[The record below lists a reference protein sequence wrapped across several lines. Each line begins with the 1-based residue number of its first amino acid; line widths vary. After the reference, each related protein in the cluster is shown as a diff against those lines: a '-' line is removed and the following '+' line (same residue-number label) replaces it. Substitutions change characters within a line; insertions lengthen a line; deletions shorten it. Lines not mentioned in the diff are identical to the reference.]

1 MTKYLLSAFA
11 ILSLVA
17 GCGCTT
23 VDPGNVGIGVDLS
36 GVQQHVY
43 HPGTHLTSIFTSVT
57 PMSVQT
63 EAYEMSGPQSIH
75 VLSQDQLSVDMEVT
89 VNFHLNEADALQVF
103 QVYSTEYADRVIHPM
118 VRTAVRDAASQFSAL
133 NLVDQREALQTRMED
148 MVHQQITATLTARGL
163 PADSFVVENVLLR
176 NIDLPQSLD
185 DSIAAVQRQHQETQ
199 QRLQALETA
208 RAEAE
213 RLRVEADGWAA
224 ANLARAQ
231 GTAEA
236 NRILAASLTPQVLE
250 SRRID
255 LMGQLL
261 ANEHTRTLVLPASST
276 PLLQLPSE

>member
-1 MTKYLLSAFA
+1 M
-11 ILSLVA
+11 
-17 GCGCTT
+17 
-23 VDPGNVGIGVDLS
+23 
-36 GVQQHVY
+36 
-43 HPGTHLTSIFTSVT
+43 
-57 PMSVQT
+57 
-63 EAYEMSGPQSIH
+63 
-75 VLSQDQLSVDMEVT
+75 
-89 VNFHLNEADALQVF
+89 
-103 QVYSTEYADRVIHPM
+103 
-118 VRTAVRDAASQFSAL
+118 
-133 NLVDQREALQTRMED
+133 
-148 MVHQQITATLTARGL
+148 
-163 PADSFVVENVLLR
+163 
-176 NIDLPQSLD
+176 
-185 DSIAAVQRQHQETQ
+185 
-199 QRLQALETA
+199 QALETA